1 MLAIFSAILAIAAI
15 CSIGPIIS
23 YIVDRQLKRE
33 KEKRFIKSIDNSF
46 ATVKKYCSKFGAS
59 NDHIKQ
65 ILSVFEELV
74 KNGVLNYLQPYEA
87 YMIPTNQYH
96 FPVYF
101 YIIVSG
107 DLQYKIIVTEVK
119 LNIRDKYNEDISVED
134 NANIV
139 KKYLPYAMTL
149 DEFSVFVDECQ
160 EEYDKI
166 VRERKRREHVDRI
179 INKKIK

>member
-1 MLAIFSAILAIAAI
+1 MFTIFIAILAIVAI
-15 CSIGPIIS
+15 WSIGPIIS
-23 YIVDRQLKRE
+23 YIGDRQLKRE
-33 KEKRFIKSIDNSF
+33 KEKRFIKSIENSF
-46 ATVKKYCSKFGAS
+46 THVKKYCGKFGAS

-65 ILSVFEELV
+65 VLSVFEELV

-107 DLQYKIIVTEVK
+107 DLQYKIIVTEDK
-119 LNIRDKYNEDISVED
+119 LSIRDRYNEDISVED

-149 DEFSVFVDECQ
+149 DEFSVFVNECQ

-166 VRERKRREHVDRI
+166 VRERNRRDHVDRI

>member
-1 MLAIFSAILAIAAI
+1 MLAIFFAILTFAFI
-15 CSIGPIIS
+15 CSIGPMLG
-23 YIVDRQLKRE
+23 YIGDRQVKKE
-33 KEKRFIKSIDNSF
+33 KERKFIKSIDNSF

-59 NDHIKQ
+59 IDHIKQ

-74 KNGVLNYLQPYEA
+74 KNGVLNYLQPYEG
-87 YMIPTNQYH
+87 YLIPTNQYH

-107 DLQYKIIVTEVK
+107 DLQYKIIVTEDK
-119 LNIRDKYNEDISVED
+119 LSIRDKYNEDISVED
-134 NANIV
+134 SANIV

-149 DEFSVFVDECQ
+149 EEFSIFVDECK

-166 VRERKRREHVDRI
+166 LRERKRRDHVDKI
-179 INKKIK
+179 ISKKIK

>member
-1 MLAIFSAILAIAAI
+1 MITIFIAILAIAAI

-23 YIVDRQLKRE
+23 YIDDRQLKRE

-59 NDHIKQ
+59 IDHIKQ
-65 ILSVFEELV
+65 IISVFEELV

-87 YMIPTNQYH
+87 YLIPTNQYH

-107 DLQYKIIVTEVK
+107 DLQYKIIVTEDK
-119 LNIRDKYNEDISVED
+119 LSIRDKYNEDISVED
-134 NANIV
+134 SANIV

-149 DEFSVFVDECQ
+149 DEFSVFVNECQ
-160 EEYDKI
+160 EEYEKI
-166 VRERKRREHVDRI
+166 VRERKRRDHVDRI